1 MDEMISSTL
10 YKYTNVGNI
19 QEWTIIVE
27 GNTFYTIEGI
37 KGGILTKSKPT
48 VCQGKNIGRSNETTP
63 EQQALQEAQSKWQ
76 KKKDKGY
83 NEVLTAEKKFFE
95 PMLAHEREKYEK
107 LLFTVPTYVQ
117 PKLDGVRCI
126 LKDGKLTTRN
136 GKDIVSCPHLEINNL
151 FLDGELYNHDL
162 KEDFNKIISL
172 TRKTKPEQEDIEE
185 SKKLVQYWVYDNPQ
199 IGGGVF
205 SNRIKLIEGLNFESI
220 KIVPTFQ
227 VFSLEEIEEHH
238 EKFLSLG
245 YEGTMIR
252 LDLGPYENKRSKQ
265 LLKYKN
271 FKDDEFI
278 ILDIIEGEGNRS
290 GMAGKLI
297 CLLPN
302 KKEVGVSMTGT
313 QEFMTQVFKDK
324 NKILGLKATV
334 KFFGYTPDGS
344 LRFPTL
350 KNINNYVFNNKQTS

>member
-1 MDEMISSTL
+1 MLPTL
-10 YKYTNVGNI
+10 YKYTNTGNI
-19 QEWTIIVE
+19 QEWTIIVK

-37 KGGILTKSKPT
+37 QHGKLTESKPT
-48 VCQGKNIGRSNETTP
+48 ICQGKNLGRSNETSP
-63 EQQALQEAQSKWQ
+63 NQQALQEAQSKWQ
-76 KKKDKGY
+76 KKIDKGY
-83 NEVLTAEKKFFE
+83 NEALSAEKKFFE

-107 LLFTVPTYVQ
+107 LFFTVPTYVQ

-136 GKDIVSCPHLEINNL
+136 GKQIISCPHLEIKGY

-162 KEDFNKIISL
+162 KADFDKIISL
-172 TRKTKPEQEDIEE
+172 TRKTKPTAEDLNESVNKIQFWYYDQPGENVFSIRYNSITVDQEDIMY
-185 SKKLVQYWVYDNPQ
+185 QA
-199 IGGGVF
+199 
-205 SNRIKLIEGLNFESI
+205 
-220 KIVPTFQ
+220 VPTFQ
-227 VFSLEEIEEHH
+227 VFSFQEIEEYH

-271 FKDDEFI
+271 FKDDEFL
-278 ILDIIEGEGNRS
+278 ILDVIEGEGNRS

-297 CLLPN
+297 CMLPN

-313 QEFMTQVFKDK
+313 QEFMIQVLKDK
-324 NKILGLKATV
+324 NDIIGLKATV
-334 KFFGYTPDGS
+334 KFFGETKDGS

-350 KNINNYVFNNKQTS
+350 KNINNYVFDNKQTT